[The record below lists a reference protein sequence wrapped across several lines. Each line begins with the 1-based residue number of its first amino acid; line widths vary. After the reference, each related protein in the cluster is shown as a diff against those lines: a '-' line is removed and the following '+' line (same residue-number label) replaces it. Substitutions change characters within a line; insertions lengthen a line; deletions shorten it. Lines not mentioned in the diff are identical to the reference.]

1 MLKPVLLCV
10 LLAVAGA
17 LRATEEGSGNG
28 DGGISR
34 QFSDTEDLEDVTE
47 DDVLPEDED
56 EGSGDDDADWVP
68 PVKTTARAKGKE
80 KKIAP
85 AMSSSLPQD
94 AAEEYEI
101 HLDRD
106 EEAAPSSSS
115 ASVAE
120 KTTAT
125 SSSKKTDDMY
135 EYYDELYPDEYKD
148 IMKNYAPDDGDNKE
162 EEDYQYTDT
171 SSDFDRD
178 SVLKIDEKKTTEDE
192 DTNDIEIK
200 PRPGTSGTEEA
211 SLETS
216 QIFIMVGSA
225 CVSFAI
231 VMLTFFLCRRA
242 MAKKRAK
249 KSQLAA
255 FAYNVPGDGSSR
267 KEANIVKDYQKVP
280 TSTRELLQFQS
291 TRIDMY
297 GVGGGEKGAAA
308 AASAP
313 LVQ

>member
-10 LLAVAGA
+10 LLAMVGAAAA
-17 LRATEEGSGNG
+17 LRATEEGSGG
-28 DGGISR
+28 DGGGLSR
-34 QFSDTEDLEDVTE
+34 QFSDTEDLEDETE
-47 DDVLPEDED
+47 DGLLPEDED
-56 EGSGDDDADWVP
+56 EGSGDDADWVP
-68 PVKTTARAKGKE
+68 PVTTTAKGKGKE

-85 AMSSSLPQD
+85 AMSSSLPQA

-106 EEAAPSSSS
+106 DEEAPSSSS
-115 ASVAE
+115 LE

-125 SSSKKTDDMY
+125 SSKKTDDMY

-162 EEDYQYTDT
+162 EEDYQYTDS

-178 SVLKIDEKKTTEDE
+178 SVLKIDEKKTTEEEDK

-211 SLETS
+211 ILETS

-255 FAYNVPGDGSSR
+255 FAYNVPGGEGR

>member
-17 LRATEEGSGNG
+17 LRATEEGSGDG

-34 QFSDTEDLEDVTE
+34 QFSDTEDLE

-68 PVKTTARAKGKE
+68 PVKTTTRGKGKE

-85 AMSSSLPQD
+85 AMSSLLPQ
-94 AAEEYEI
+94 AVEEYEI

-106 EEAAPSSSS
+106 EEEAPSSSS
-115 ASVAE
+115 SSVSE

-125 SSSKKTDDMY
+125 SGKKTDDMY

-148 IMKNYAPDDGDNKE
+148 IMKNYAPDDGGDKE

-171 SSDFDRD
+171 NSDFDRD

-192 DTNDIEIK
+192 NTNDIEIK

-255 FAYNVPGDGSSR
+255 FAYNVPGDGGR

-297 GVGGGEKGAAA
+297 GGEKGAAAA

>member
-10 LLAVAGA
+10 LLAVAAA
-17 LRATEEGSGNG
+17 LRATEEGSGDG

-34 QFSDTEDLEDVTE
+34 QFSDTEDLED
-47 DDVLPEDED
+47 DVLPEDED
-56 EGSGDDDADWVP
+56 EGSGDDADWVP
-68 PVKTTARAKGKE
+68 AVKATARGKGME

-85 AMSSSLPQD
+85 AMSSSLPQ

-106 EEAAPSSSS
+106 EEEAPSSS
-115 ASVAE
+115 VTE

-125 SSSKKTDDMY
+125 PSKKTDDMY

-148 IMKNYAPDDGDNKE
+148 IMKNYAPDDGGDKE

-171 SSDFDRD
+171 NSDFDRD

-255 FAYNVPGDGSSR
+255 FAYNVPGDGGR

-297 GVGGGEKGAAA
+297 GGEKGSAAV

>member
-1 MLKPVLLCV
+1 
-10 LLAVAGA
+10 
-17 LRATEEGSGNG
+17 LRATEEGSGDG
-28 DGGISR
+28 DGGLSR
-34 QFSDTEDLEDVTE
+34 QFSDTEDLED
-47 DDVLPEDED
+47 DVLPEDED
-56 EGSGDDDADWVP
+56 EEGSGDDDADWVP
-68 PVKTTARAKGKE
+68 PVKTTARGKGKE

-85 AMSSSLPQD
+85 AMSSSLPQ

-106 EEAAPSSSS
+106 EEEAPSSSS
-115 ASVAE
+115 VSE
-120 KTTAT
+120 KTMAT
-125 SSSKKTDDMY
+125 SSKKTDDMY

-148 IMKNYAPDDGDNKE
+148 IMKNYAPDDGGDKE

-255 FAYNVPGDGSSR
+255 FAYNVPGDGGR

-297 GVGGGEKGAAA
+297 GAGEKGAAA
-308 AASAP
+308 VAASAP